1 MLAAAMRYLHVISS
15 LNPAGGGPAEG
26 VLALTAAGLRQGQDI
41 EIATLDPPAATW
53 QRDLGCEVYN
63 LGPTRLGS
71 YRHSPRLLPWLRDE
85 AGSYDAV
92 VVHGLWQY
100 HGLAVRRALHA
111 TTTPYFV
118 FTHGMLDPWFRRS
131 YPLKHLKKLLYWPW
145 AEYRVLRDAR
155 AVLFTC
161 EQERLLARRSFALYR
176 VNEALAPFGS
186 APPDGDEAQQRAAFL
201 AAWPEL
207 QGRRILLFLGRIHP
221 KKGCDL
227 LLEAFAQVSA
237 QHPDLHLVMAGPD
250 STGWGAE
257 LQRTAMARGL
267 RNVTWTGMLAGD
279 MKWGALRAAEAFV
292 LPSHQENFGVAV
304 TEALS
309 CGLPVLISREVN
321 IWREIDAAGAG
332 LVDADTLAGTIAL
345 LQRWLHLDPMAKQRM
360 SRNGLQL
367 FQSSFHIDA
376 AARSLTQV
384 LQQHANR
391 PPLLRPASAA
401 P

>member
-1 MLAAAMRYLHVISS
+1 MRYLHVISS

-26 VLALTAAGLRQGQDI
+26 VLALAAAGLRQGHGI
-41 EIATLDPPAATW
+41 EIATIDAPGATW
-53 QRDLGCEVYN
+53 QRELRCAVHN
-63 LGPTRLGS
+63 LGPARFGAWS
-71 YRHSPRLLPWLRDE
+71 YSPRLLPWLRRE
-85 AGSYDAV
+85 AGRFDAV

-100 HGLAVRRALHA
+100 HGLAVWRALRA
-111 TTTPYFV
+111 AATPYFV
-118 FTHGMLDPWFRRS
+118 FTHGMLDPWFKRT
-131 YPLKHLKKLLYWPW
+131 YPRKHLKKLLYWPW

-186 APPDGDEAQQRAAFL
+186 PEPEGDAEQQRAAFL
-201 AAWPEL
+201 AAWPQL

-227 LLEAFAQVSA
+227 LVEAFARNCA
-237 QHPDLHLVMAGPD
+237 QHPNLHLVMAGPD
-250 STGWGAE
+250 ATGWGTE
-257 LQRTAMARGL
+257 LRTQAAALGL
-267 RNVTWTGMLAGD
+267 RNITWTGMLGGD
-279 MKWGALRAAEAFV
+279 LKWGALHAADAFV

-332 LVDADTLAGTIAL
+332 LVAEDTLAGTTEL
-345 LQRWLHLDPMAKQRM
+345 LRRWQHLDPVARQRL
-360 SRNGLQL
+360 SRNGQQL
-367 FQSSFHIDA
+367 FQSHFHIDA
-376 AARSLTQV
+376 AARSLAQV
-384 LQQHANR
+384 LQQHVAHAA
-391 PPLLRPASAA
+391 LLRPASAA